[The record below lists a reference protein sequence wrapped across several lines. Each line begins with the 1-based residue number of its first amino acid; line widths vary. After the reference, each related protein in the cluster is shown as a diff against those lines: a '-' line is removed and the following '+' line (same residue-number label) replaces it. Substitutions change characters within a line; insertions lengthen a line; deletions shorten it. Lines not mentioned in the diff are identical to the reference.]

1 MNSTP
6 ANPGS
11 NPMFNFEGHDLRVV
25 IRNDQPWFVALD
37 VCRALD
43 IYIRIRDGKTEL
55 HNNFK
60 RRLDEDEVAPTNCGG
75 KSMCSIS
82 ESGLYKLIMRAQ
94 PRVNPRVH
102 RFQNWVTREVLPALR
117 KDGMYVMDEEKVKT
131 GARVKSSGPGLLRP
145 ATSSRPLALQHQGED
160 GGCILGCPTCE
171 TRSTIA
177 ACCGVWHTLGQNLE
191 EDQAP

>member
-1 MNSTP
+1 MDKFP
-6 ANPGS
+6 K
-11 NPMFNFEGHDLRVV
+11 FNFEGQDVRVAVINQGYWWTAADVHTFLGYSRADNMLRY
-25 IRNDQPWFVALD
+25 LS
-37 VCRALD
+37 
-43 IYIRIRDGKTEL
+43 
-55 HNNFK
+55 
-60 RRLDEDEVAPTNCGG
+60 EDEKMVTPHEMRAYHGLHHR
-75 KSMCSIS
+75 SVLIS
-82 ESGLYKLIMRAQ
+82 ESGLYKLVMRSDKPAA
-94 PRVNPRVH
+94 R
-102 RFQNWVTREVLPALR
+102 RFQDWVTREVLPALR
-117 KDGMYVMDEEKVKT
+117 KDGMYVMGEEKVKT